1 MIWRSEMKRADLLIA
16 IPAVVMIFV
25 STLFMM
31 IILQDAK
38 LIDNKDGDE
47 RSQFVVNQEINIYM
61 VSNNDVTYEV
71 EKEEKPIV
79 ESETVNYSNE
89 LLQISKLSDEDIYYL
104 KKIATCEAGGTDEET
119 MSLVMLVVLNRVNS
133 PKFPNTVYDVI
144 TQKDGSS
151 YQFTVCKPGGSW
163 YDKEPDEK
171 ADEAFNIMWQS
182 LYDYSEG
189 ALYFESCKSEDNWHS
204 RHLEYLYNSGGI
216 RFYK

>member
-1 MIWRSEMKRADLLIA
+1 MKRADLLIA
-16 IPAVVMIFV
+16 IPAVVMVFV

-31 IILQDAK
+31 IILQDEK
-38 LIDNKDGDE
+38 LIGNKDGDE

-61 VSNNDVTYEV
+61 VSDNDVTYEVEKEV

-79 ESETVNYSNE
+79 ENETVNYSNE

-119 MSLVMLVVLNRVNS
+119 MSLVILVVLNRVNN
-133 PKFPNTVYDVI
+133 PEFPNTVYDVI

-151 YQFTVCKPGGSW
+151 YQFSVCRPGGRW
-163 YDKEPDEK
+163 HYMEPNEK
-171 ADEAFNIMWQS
+171 SDEAFDMVWKS
-182 LYDYSEG
+182 LYDYSDG
-189 ALYFESCKSEDNWHS
+189 ALYFESCKNKDNWHS
-204 RHLEYLYNSGGI
+204 KNLEYLYKSGGI

>member
-1 MIWRSEMKRADLLIA
+1 MKRADLLIA
-16 IPAVVMIFV
+16 IPAVVMVFV

-31 IILQDAK
+31 IILQDEK
-38 LIDNKDGDE
+38 LIGNKDGDE

-61 VSNNDVTYEV
+61 VSDNDVTYEV

-119 MSLVMLVVLNRVNS
+119 MSLVMLVVLNRVKN

-144 TQKDGSS
+144 TQKDGPS
-151 YQFTVCKPGGSW
+151 YQFSVCRPGGSW
-163 YDKEPDEK
+163 HYMEPNEK
-171 ADEAFNIMWQS
+171 SDEAFDIMWQS
-182 LYDYSEG
+182 LYDYSDG
-189 ALYFESCKSEDNWHS
+189 ALYFESCKNKDNWHS
-204 RHLEYLYNSGGI
+204 KHLEYLYKSGGI

>member
-1 MIWRSEMKRADLLIA
+1 MKRADLLIA
-16 IPAVVMIFV
+16 IPAVVMVFV
-25 STLFMM
+25 STLLMM
-31 IILQDAK
+31 IILQDEK
-38 LIDNKDGDE
+38 LIGNKDGDE

-104 KKIATCEAGGTDEET
+104 KKIATCEAGGTDEQT
-119 MSLVMLVVLNRVNS
+119 MSLVMLVVLNRVNDS
-133 PKFPNTVYDVI
+133 KFPNTVYGVI

-151 YQFTVCKPGGSW
+151 YQFSVCKPGGSW
-163 YDKEPDEK
+163 YDKEPDKK

-204 RHLEYLYNSGGI
+204 RHLEYLYSSGGI

>member
-1 MIWRSEMKRADLLIA
+1 MKRADLLIA

-25 STLFMM
+25 STLLMM
-31 IILQDAK
+31 IILQDEK
-38 LIDNKDGDE
+38 LIGNKDGDE

-61 VSNNDVTYEV
+61 VSDNDVTYEV

-104 KKIATCEAGGTDEET
+104 KKIATCEAGGTDEQT

-133 PKFPNTVYDVI
+133 PKFPNTIYDVI

-151 YQFTVCKPGGSW
+151 YQFSVCRPGGSW
-163 YDKEPDEK
+163 HYMEPNEK
-171 ADEAFNIMWQS
+171 SDEAFDIMWQS
-182 LYDYSEG
+182 LYDYSDG
-189 ALYFESCKSEDNWHS
+189 ALYFESCKNKDNWHS
-204 RHLEYLYNSGGI
+204 KHLEYLYKSGGI